1 MVLGAVLLATSPSSG
16 QCDLELPVPG
26 DVEAGGYFGTGVAM
40 DGDLLVVGAPLDTGN
55 DWASGVVYVYQ
66 RIKGDWINEARLY
79 ASDGEVGDMLGVSV
93 DISDGRIVAGAWFD
107 DDHGSNS
114 GAAYVFTR
122 DSNGTWS
129 EQAKLTKPNPGA
141 EDTFGRTV
149 AISGDRIVAG
159 APLDDDAGSSSGTV
173 TTFLHDGASWTA
185 ETTLT
190 SPIGGSGDEFG
201 LGLDLRGEHL
211 LVGSPWSASGTGH
224 ADLFVVDADGAWAHE
239 HTFMHPEPE
248 SDEYFG
254 FEPVVQPLGE
264 GVAAGHVALGAYLDD
279 DGTPTGRVFIYD
291 QANDGSWALQQTVA
305 PDASMPASERF
316 GVSIDLE
323 GSVMAIGADQAGG
336 VGAVHLYDLHDGEWE
351 LRSVLQPDDL
361 TPEAEFGWF
370 VDLDEDHL
378 AVGAYGADLDGAQRG
393 AVWVYEGMQTNCNC
407 PGDTDGS
414 GAVDVNDLLAVIAA
428 WNTDNPT
435 ADVNGDGIVNV
446 GDLLAIIAGWGSC
459 D

>member
-1 MVLGAVLLATSPSSG
+1 MALGAVLLATSPSSG
-16 QCDLELPVPG
+16 QCDLELSVPS
-26 DVEAGGYFGTGVAM
+26 DVGAGGYFGTGVAM

-55 DWASGVVYVYQ
+55 DWASGVVYVFQ
-66 RIKGDWINEARLY
+66 RIEGGWINEARLH

-114 GAAYVFTR
+114 GAAYVFAR
-122 DSNGTWS
+122 SDNGTWS
-129 EQAKLTKPNPGA
+129 EQAKLTKPNPGP
-141 EDTFGRTV
+141 EDAFGRTV

-211 LVGSPWSASGTGH
+211 LVGSPWSASGAGH
-224 ADLFVVDADGAWAHE
+224 ADLFVVDADGTWTHE
-239 HTFMHPEPE
+239 HTFDHPDPEP
-248 SDEYFG
+248 DEYYA
-254 FEPVVQPLGE
+254 FEPTLGDDT
-264 GVAAGHVALGAYLDD
+264 VALGAYLDD
-279 DGTPTGRVFIYD
+279 DGTPTGRVFIHTLD
-291 QANDGSWALQQTVA
+291 ADGTWALQQTLS
-305 PDASMPASERF
+305 PDASTPSSERF

-336 VGAVHLYDLHDGEWE
+336 VGAVHLYDLHDDEWE
-351 LRSVLQPDDL
+351 LRSVLQPDGL
-361 TPEAEFGWF
+361 TPEAQFGWF

-393 AVWVYEGMQTNCNC
+393 AVWVYEGMQTSCNC
-407 PGDTDGS
+407 PGDTDGD
-414 GAVDVNDLLAVIAA
+414 GGIDVNDLLAVIAA
-428 WNTDNPT
+428 WNTDDPT

-446 GDLLAIIAGWGSC
+446 SDLLTIIAGWGTC
-459 D
+459 A